1 MEVPKVFIS
10 YSHDSIEHKKWIL
23 SLAIRLRNNGIDA
36 ILDQFE
42 LKPGDDIPS
51 FMEKYLSNCNKILM
65 VCTENYVSKANTG
78 TGGVGYEKMIITS
91 NLMKNIDENKIIP
104 IIRQL
109 NPSNVPTFLKTKLH
123 INFHNDSDFEFS
135 YDELVR
141 TIHNTPLFVK
151 PPVGNNPFKP
161 IEKVNQEEN
170 ITLIDKIMKLVI
182 DDYAIRS
189 NPSDRYIDTSVIMN
203 ELEIS
208 RILAEVTA
216 GKVVS
221 LGLVQWKNVN
231 ERIVITEKGKLY
243 AIEKG
248 LA

>member
-1 MEVPKVFIS
+1 MDVPKVFIS

-23 SLAIRLRNNGIDA
+23 SLATRLRNNGIDA

-42 LKPGDDIPS
+42 LKPGDDIPH
-51 FMEKYLSNCNKILM
+51 FMERHLSNCDKILM
-65 VCTENYVSKANTG
+65 VCTENYVVKANKG

-91 NLMKNIDENKIIP
+91 NLMANIDENKIIP

-123 INFHNDSDFEFS
+123 INFYEDSDFEFS

-141 TIHNTPLFVK
+141 TIHNSPLFVK
-151 PPVGNNPFKP
+151 PPVGNNPFKQ
-161 IEKVNQEEN
+161 IEKVSQEEN
-170 ITLIDKIMKLVI
+170 ASLINKIMKLVV
-182 DDYAIRS
+182 DDYSSIS
-189 NPSDRYIDTSVIMN
+189 TPYERYVETSTIMN
-203 ELEIS
+203 ELNIS
-208 RILAEVTA
+208 RILAEVTI
-216 GKVVS
+216 GKVIN
-221 LGLVQWKNVN
+221 LGLVEWNIGK
-231 ERIVITEKGKLY
+231 ERIIITEKGKLY